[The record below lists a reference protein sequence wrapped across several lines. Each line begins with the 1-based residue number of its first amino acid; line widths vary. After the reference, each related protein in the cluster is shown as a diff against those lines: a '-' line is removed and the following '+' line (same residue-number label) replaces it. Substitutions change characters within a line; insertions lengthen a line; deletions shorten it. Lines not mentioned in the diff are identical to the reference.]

1 MINSCSRCRVDSCHP
16 LILLVV
22 ANSFHCAS
30 CRELSAS
37 AIRLSRSRLRLG
49 LARLSLLILW
59 RYSTS
64 NPGEKMN
71 CHACLIVESDCWFLW
86 QHLYRFGFGVL
97 GRRDFLIRT
106 FFSFFF
112 FLSPFWIFGGGNSDE
127 VTMWQMQ
134 LYFSRMNVRMM
145 SPERSGGSVMKPT
158 NPAAQMEAQRA
169 GFSAHSSSSPS

>member
-37 AIRLSRSRLRLG
+37 AIRLSRSRLPLG

-86 QHLYRFGFGVL
+86 QHLYRFGFGVM

-106 FFSFFF
+106 FFFFF
-112 FLSPFWIFGGGNSDE
+112 SFSLHFEYLEEVIQMKWQCDRCSSIFPGWMYEWCRQRGAEGVLWNPL
-127 VTMWQMQ
+127 TRQ
-134 LYFSRMNVRMM
+134 L
-145 SPERSGGSVMKPT
+145 
-158 NPAAQMEAQRA
+158 
-169 GFSAHSSSSPS
+169 